1 MVDEETPPPP
11 TLVEEPTTPPTAD
24 AVSSGEPK
32 QEASPALT
40 EPESVQNVPE
50 PQTAQIPLSEPLA
63 PEPEPISPEPPGQ
76 ATKSAD
82 SPVDEPLPPE
92 PEPLPPEPEPI
103 PATTASAPS
112 SSEPTASAP
121 IASAPITTGNSRDMF
136 VKARAVIQVRKHE
149 KLDKIME
156 ALNIKDPT
164 TLKLRR
170 AGEITNDEV
179 EKLLHVSDATATR
192 YLSALEKEGKIK
204 QVGKTGMGVVYTKV

>member
-1 MVDEETPPPP
+1 MVDEETTPTP

-156 ALNIKDPT
+156 ALNMKG
-164 TLKLRR
+164 K
-170 AGEITNDEV
+170 ITNNEV